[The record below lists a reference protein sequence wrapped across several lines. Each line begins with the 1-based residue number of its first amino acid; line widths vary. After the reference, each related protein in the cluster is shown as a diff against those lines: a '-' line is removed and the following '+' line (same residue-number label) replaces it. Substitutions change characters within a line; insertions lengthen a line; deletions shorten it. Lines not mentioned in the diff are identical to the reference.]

1 MQYSIEKRLKLDN
14 FKKIK
19 NGKVISVEDKYIWL
33 KNEDNANFVIDIN
46 GKNIVSY
53 SFDTAF
59 KHLKDGLFL
68 DIPYDELLMDNV
80 YKENYRI
87 NNIHKIK
94 FYSDIKVGIDAFN
107 NMVLLDN
114 NGFKISKLY
123 SYIYNFSNN
132 HAPVKDDTKNKPK
145 YGIIDSTGVEVIDI
159 KYDYISEFNNHVAS
173 FKINNKWGIIND
185 DLKIITSNIKCKNLI
200 AVDSNKMIV
209 EKRGKT
215 LIIDFNK
222 NIIYKL
228 NDNEKYV
235 IDYNNK
241 NIYIYDI
248 NTLSRKKIKKENSE
262 GLKSFVN
269 YLTITNS
276 SINNYDMILIDKY
289 NKKSQIKDFGI
300 KEILSNDIFIYD
312 DDHYGLINSKKT
324 NNKYNSISYTDNGI
338 YIASINNSFGLIN
351 SDGTVILP
359 LIYDVIKYFK
369 LDKYYIAYTST
380 QTLLDK
386 NGNKIHVFSNNEDI
400 IQYKNNMTVVK
411 SDNYILYDKE
421 FKEIVSSK
429 EKIFILDDNKIILEN
444 YLIDLNLE
452 YINFNYM
459 YELTI
464 NYSNNELKYCFD
476 NMKDLCEFLNQI
488 ELINNDYNKKLKELN
503 NQVKNIYKQ
512 INGIENEK
520 ITSVNKKILSLKGK
534 QIK

>member
-1 MQYSIEKRLKLDN
+1 MKISDRLKAIGDFINEDDKIIDIGCDHALLDIYLCEKYN
-14 FKKIK
+14 KIK
-19 NGKVISVEDKYIWL
+19 IIASDVHEGALN
-33 KNEDNANFVIDIN
+33 NA
-46 GKNIVSY
+46 
-53 SFDTAF
+53 
-59 KHLKDGLFL
+59 
-68 DIPYDELLMDNV
+68 
-80 YKENYRI
+80 I
-87 NNIHKIK
+87 NNIEKTDFK
-94 FYSDIKVGIDAFN
+94 DRID
-107 NMVLLDN
+107 LRLGD
-114 NGFKISKLY
+114 GLS
-123 SYIYNFSNN
+123 
-132 HAPVKDDTKNKPK
+132 
-145 YGIIDSTGVEVIDI
+145 
-159 KYDYISEFNNHVAS
+159 
-173 FKINNKWGIIND
+173 IINAD
-185 DLKIITSNIKCKNLI
+185 
-200 AVDSNKMIV
+200 
-209 EKRGKT
+209 E
-215 LIIDFNK
+215 
-222 NIIYKL
+222 
-228 NDNEKYV
+228 
-235 IDYNNK
+235 
-241 NIYIYDI
+241 I
-248 NTLSRKKIKKENSE
+248 NTVVISGMGFN
-262 GLKSFVN
+262 
-269 YLTITNS
+269 T
-276 SINNYDMILIDKY
+276 
-289 NKKSQIKDFGI
+289 I